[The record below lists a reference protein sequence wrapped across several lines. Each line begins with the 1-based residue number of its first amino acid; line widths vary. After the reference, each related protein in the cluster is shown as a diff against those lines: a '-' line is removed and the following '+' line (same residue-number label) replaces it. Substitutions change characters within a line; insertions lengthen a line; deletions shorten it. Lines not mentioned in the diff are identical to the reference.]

1 MPTISFANTLPEVF
15 LFNGNPDI
23 TWRLLSYAVMEP
35 SSSMTSAFNLAFN
48 EMSIPIKEAV
58 DMLSIDKFSMLSAL

>member
-1 MPTISFANTLPEVF
+1 
-15 LFNGNPDI
+15 
-23 TWRLLSYAVMEP
+23 MEP
-35 SSSMTSAFNLAFN
+35 SCSITRAFNLAFK